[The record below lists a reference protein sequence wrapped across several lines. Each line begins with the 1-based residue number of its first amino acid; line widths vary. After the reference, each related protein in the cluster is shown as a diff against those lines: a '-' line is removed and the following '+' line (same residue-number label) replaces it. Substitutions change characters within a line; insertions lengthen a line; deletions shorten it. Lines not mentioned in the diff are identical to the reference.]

1 MNEKMLTRLLWFFT
15 AINIIYL
22 FASIFISR
30 RAMGDDLE
38 HIHASWLVWQ
48 GYVPYTDFFEH
59 HNPLMWYMFAPLVGF
74 FSGNVLVFL
83 YIRCIIAAV
92 SLLTLYII
100 YRLIKDFWSNKTAA
114 LLAIN
119 IFCFSNTAMDAMVQ
133 FKPDA
138 FMQLFFFIGLYFFFA
153 FLRDA
158 KQKYLNYAALSWAV
172 GFLFLQTI
180 IFLILPL
187 GLYGIYLLAAK
198 KLSWKNI
205 ALALPWLLTPLV
217 LFGIYLFACGNAQR
231 YFETNWLLNSH
242 ILEHIWNR
250 RIHEFSDLYSVLA
263 LGAAAAIYLLLKKP
277 DRYTAILL
285 IMYAVEFALRTLY
298 ISMWMYYFKILIL
311 YNAVLIAM
319 VCAKIYNAKKWTAWL
334 ALPVLLICCG
344 KFWLFEGIVP
354 DEIDTLKVL
363 QVSTHIAQNTTPDDI
378 VLGLPGIPFGI
389 FNKNPHYY
397 WFSWSY
403 MGELDNKYFHYTEP
417 FDINKVIAE
426 TKPKYIYYEEY
437 KKKKPEKRPPYAI
450 VPQQLYTEYRQEVFD
465 TLFRRRHDD

>member
-1 MNEKMLTRLLWFFT
+1 MKEKFFERSLYFFT
-15 AINIIYL
+15 IINALYVFI
-22 FASIFISR
+22 SIFISQ

-48 GYVPYTDFFEH
+48 GYIPYTDFFEH
-59 HNPLMWYMFAPLVGF
+59 HHPLTWYIFAPLVGF
-74 FSGNVLVFL
+74 FSGNALVFFL
-83 YIRCIIAAV
+83 IRCIMATF
-92 SLLTLYII
+92 SLLTLYVI

-119 IFCFSNTAMDAMVQ
+119 IFCFSITAMDALVQ
-133 FKPDA
+133 FKPDTL
-138 FMQLFFFIGLYFFFA
+138 MHLFFFIGLYFFFA
-153 FLRDA
+153 FLRDS
-158 KQKYLNYAALSWAV
+158 KQKYLNYTALSWSV

-180 IFLILPL
+180 IFLILPI
-187 GLYGIYLLAAK
+187 GFYGIYMLAAK

-217 LFGIYLFACGNAQR
+217 LFGIYLLACGNAQR

-242 ILEHIWNR
+242 ILEHVWKD
-250 RIHEFSDLYSVLA
+250 RICDFSDLYSVLA

-277 DRYTAILL
+277 DRYMAILL

-319 VCAKIYNAKKWTAWL
+319 VCAKIYEAKKWTAWL
-334 ALPVLLICCG
+334 VLPVFLLFFG
-344 KFWLFEGIVP
+344 KFWLFEGLNP
-354 DEIDTLKVL
+354 DEIDTLQIL

-378 VLGLPGIPFGI
+378 VLALPGIPMGI

-397 WFSWSY
+397 WFSWNY
-403 MGELDNKYFHYTEP
+403 MGMLDNKFFHYTEP
-417 FDINKVIAE
+417 FDINEIVINK
-426 TKPKYIYYEEY
+426 KPKYVYYEEF
-437 KKKKPEKRPPYAI
+437 KKKDKEKRPQYAI
-450 VPQQLYTEYRQEVFD
+450 VLPVLFSMYHQEVYD
-465 TLFRRRHDD
+465 TLFRRNGE

>member
-1 MNEKMLTRLLWFFT
+1 MKEKTLTRLLWFFL

-22 FASIFISR
+22 FASIFVSR
-30 RAMGDDLE
+30 RAVGDDLE

-48 GYVPYTDFFEH
+48 GYIPYTDFFEH
-59 HNPLMWYMFAPLVGF
+59 HHPLMWYMFAPLVGF

-92 SLLTLYII
+92 SLLTLYVI
-100 YRLIKDFWSNKTAA
+100 YRLIKDFWGNKTVA

-138 FMQLFFFIGLYFFFA
+138 FMQLFFFIGLYFFFV

-158 KQKYLNYAALSWAV
+158 QQKYLNYTALSWAV

-198 KLSWKNI
+198 KLSRKK
-205 ALALPWLLTPLV
+205 LVLSLPWLLTPLV
-217 LFGIYLFACGNAQR
+217 LFGIYLLACGNAQR
-231 YFETNWLLNSH
+231 YFETNWLLNTH
-242 ILEHIWNR
+242 ILEYVWNK
-250 RIHEFSDLYSVLA
+250 RIHDFSDLYSILA
-263 LGAAAAIYLLLKKP
+263 LGTASAIYLLIKKT
-277 DRYTAILL
+277 DKYTAILL
-285 IMYAVEFALRTLY
+285 IMYAVEFVLRTLY
-298 ISMWMYYFKILIL
+298 ISMWMYYFKVLIL

-319 VCAKIYNAKKWTAWL
+319 VCAEIYKAKKWTAWL
-334 ALPVLLICCG
+334 VLPVFLLFSG
-344 KFWLFEGIVP
+344 KFWLFEGLNP
-354 DEIDTLKVL
+354 DEMDTLKVL

-426 TKPKYIYYEEY
+426 TKPKYVYYEEY
-437 KKKKPEKRPPYAI
+437 KKKNPEMRPHYAI
-450 VPQQLYTEYRQEVFD
+450 VPQLLYAIYKPEVFD
-465 TLFRRRHDD
+465 TLFRRQND